1 MYELAK
7 FLARRDV
14 PFLLWRVGP
23 VRFRLP
29 TISRYRNIPAVPEGM
44 RTRVRCGQSPYR
56 VQYVHERSESL
67 ENLKMTETYVRQR
80 AGAKVTPTK

>member
-1 MYELAK
+1 M
-7 FLARRDV
+7 ARRAGPIPTPDHIAV
-14 PFLLWRVGP
+14 PE
-23 VRFRLP
+23 
-29 TISRYRNIPAVPEGM
+29 YRPVPEGM
-44 RTRVRCGQSPYR
+44 RTRVRYGQSPYR